1 MPRRVVITGFGTV
14 SPFGVGI
21 DPLWKGLCAGES
33 RLAPVRSFDGAGF
46 RSRLVG
52 EVEGFSARD
61 YVPKHYRKAVKV
73 MARDIEI
80 AVAAA
85 SDAVRSARL
94 ATRCTIED
102 APEASTTYPPPR
114 MGCNI
119 GAGLI
124 AAETEEIARA
134 FITAKDEQ
142 GDFSIARWG
151 ETGMDA
157 LTPLWL
163 LKYLPNMLAC
173 HVTILHGLTG
183 PSNTITACE
192 SSGLLSIGESVRVIE
207 RGAADLVFSG
217 GAESKVN
224 PMGLMRMDLCNR
236 LAHTGDSLD
245 GPSFVLPY
253 DRNGTGTLIG
263 EGGAILIL
271 EDADDAQARGAAVL
285 AEITGSGAG
294 QSSPFYEEGEQDEG
308 CELAI
313 RAALDDAGLS
323 PDDIDAVFPLGAG
336 IPAMDAAEGAAL
348 KRVLGGR
355 AATTPVCPIT
365 PNIGNTMAGAG
376 ALQAAVAVKAL
387 MEQRLPARLHRGHP
401 DPTLAAATAES
412 APTRLKNVLVCTP
425 ALGGQNAAL
434 VIRTPADAPG
444 GV

>member
-1 MPRRVVITGFGTV
+1 MPRRVVITGLGAVT
-14 SPFGVGI
+14 PFGVGVA
-21 DPLWKGLCAGES
+21 PLWQGLCAGES
-33 RLAPVRSFDGAGF
+33 RLAPIRSFDASGF
-46 RSRLVG
+46 RSHLAA
-52 EVEGFSARD
+52 ELDGFSARE

-73 MARDIEI
+73 MARDIEL

-85 SDAVRSARL
+85 ADAVRSTGI
-94 ATRCTIED
+94 ATRCTLEETPG
-102 APEASTTYPPPR
+102 AATTHPANR

-124 AAETEEIARA
+124 AAETEEISRA
-134 FITAKDEQ
+134 FVTSRDAE
-142 GDFSIARWG
+142 GAFSIARWG

-207 RGAADLVFSG
+207 RGAADLAFSG

-236 LAHTGDSLD
+236 LAHTGGSDD
-245 GPSFVLPY
+245 GPAFVLPY
-253 DRNGTGTLIG
+253 DSRASGTLLG

-271 EDADDAQARGAAVL
+271 ENAESARSRSAAVL
-285 AEITGSGAG
+285 AEIVGFGAA
-294 QSSPFYEEGEQDEG
+294 QSSPFYEEREKDEG

-313 RAALDDAGLS
+313 RAALEDAGLAAG
-323 PDDIDAVFPLGAG
+323 DLDAVFPLGAG
-336 IPAMDAAEGAAL
+336 IPSMDAAEGGAL
-348 KRVLGGR
+348 KRVLGPR
-355 AATTPVCPIT
+355 AAEIPICPIT
-365 PNIGNTMAGAG
+365 PTIGDTMAGAG
-376 ALQAAVAVKAL
+376 AIQAAVAVTAL
-387 MEQRLPARLHRGHP
+387 VEQRLPARLHKGRP
-401 DPTLAAATAES
+401 DPGLAAAGAPSTA
-412 APTRLKNVLVCTP
+412 AQLANVLVCTP

-434 VIRTPADAPG
+434 VIRTPSAGRAA
-444 GV
+444 